1 MRYFAKWRGVLAAW
15 ALCFAAP
22 AGAWEVQTIEG
33 RDHVSLGEV
42 AGFYGMGNES
52 SPEPNTRKYR
62 GDRRELV
69 VARNSRLIILNGIA
83 HWLAFPV
90 RQQGEAMLV
99 SRLDLGKTI
108 EPAFRPQMIPG
119 FKPVTTVVIDAG
131 HGGADRGAKSP
142 YEYEKNFALD
152 VSRRVRDEL
161 KKAGLKVVMTRN
173 SDSFVELPKRAAI
186 ANRIPNSILVSIHFN
201 AADWNRQANG
211 FEIFCV
217 TPRGAP
223 STAYE
228 QVSTKDMAEAAGNE
242 SDLQSFALANAV
254 YHSMHGRMEMFD
266 RGVKRARFAVLRLAK
281 VPAILV
287 EGGFLTNPDDARKVA
302 SRQWRDDYA
311 ESIARGVL
319 EYVRLASNRTAPKEV
334 ADYRGGAAGDT
345 AVAAARPTP
354 APASAI
360 PLRDL
365 PSTGAN

>member
-1 MRYFAKWRGVLAAW
+1 MISATFFRRMVAVLAWMAG
-15 ALCFAAP
+15 AS
-22 AGAWEVQTIEG
+22 AGAWEIHQVDG
-33 RDHVSLGEV
+33 RDHVSLTEV
-42 AGFYGMGNES
+42 ASFYAMGDES
-52 SPEPNTRKYR
+52 APEPNTRKYR
-62 GDRRELV
+62 GDDRELV
-69 VARNSRLIILNGIA
+69 VASNSRLIILNGVA

-90 RQQGEAMLV
+90 RQKGDLMLV

-119 FKPVTTVVIDAG
+119 FEPVKTVVLDPG
-131 HGGADRGAKSP
+131 HGGQDKGARSP
-142 YEYEKNFALD
+142 YEFEKNFALD

-173 SDSFVELPKRAAI
+173 SDTFVELPQRAAV

-201 AADWNRQANG
+201 AADWNHQANG

-228 QVSTKDMAEAAGNE
+228 QVTVRDMAGEAGNE
-242 SDLQSFALANAV
+242 SDLESFALANAV
-254 YHSMHGRMEMFD
+254 YHAMHGRMEMYD

-287 EGGFLTNPDDARKVA
+287 EGGFLTNPEDARKVA
-302 SRQWRDDYA
+302 SRQWRDGYA
-311 ESIARGVL
+311 RSIAQGIL
-319 EYVRLASNRTAPKEV
+319 EYVRLASNKTPPKQV
-334 ADYRGGAAGDT
+334 ADYRGGGESGT

-360 PLRDL
+360 PLREL
-365 PSTGAN
+365 PSAGTN